1 MSRSNQQI
9 VRLIRELI
17 RLVRSGKLKMRWI
30 VGVVVLAVG
39 YFVLQPVLVRT
50 LGVDLP
56 GLGDL
61 ATNNQSTG
69 SQSNNTQP
77 NNTQPNNTQPPNPA
91 DASPPG
97 EIEKI
102 LRSGGRSTYV
112 SPAGLR
118 YTRGS
123 KQGHRLKHLMA
134 HAQDEPNR
142 PGQHGVFDSD
152 DAAEIVAIVD
162 DAYLQAQTGRDTRT
176 QREEERTVYD
186 INLRRRIGFIGGTSG
201 NRKNHPVAKH
211 LRLVIDGDRV
221 ITAFPVRP

>member
-61 ATNNQSTG
+61 AKNSQTSGSPSTNS
-69 SQSNNTQP
+69 
-77 NNTQPNNTQPPNPA
+77 QPPNPA

-97 EIEKI
+97 ELEKVF
-102 LRSGGRSTYV
+102 RGGRETYV
-112 SPAGLR
+112 SAAGLR

-123 KQGHRLKHLMA
+123 QQGHRLKHLMV
-134 HAQDEPNR
+134 HAEDEPNR
-142 PGQHGVFDSD
+142 PGQHGVFDSND
-152 DAAEIVAIVD
+152 VAEVVALVD
-162 DAYLQAQTGRDTRT
+162 EAYLQAQTGRDTRT
-176 QREEERTVYD
+176 QQEDERIVYEV
-186 INLRRRIGFIGGTSG
+186 NLRRRIGYVGGTSG
-201 NRKNHPVAKH
+201 KRKNHPAAKH
-211 LRLVIDGDRV
+211 LRLVIQGNRV